1 MKVGAMVEMKAVL
14 KAVYLVVDSA
24 ESKVALKAW
33 HLVDLM
39 VDQMVV

>member
-1 MKVGAMVEMKAVL
+1 MVDLMVEMKAVL
-14 KAVYLVVDSA
+14 TVDQLVVDLV